1 MTRMGYELIACYI
14 FSFFIE
20 GIVLWQYASRL
31 FEPKRQMGERL
42 SVLCLCYIVLFVGAM
57 FQSKLLNA
65 VLYFLVNGIF
75 LSLQYQLGWHMILFH
90 TVILEA
96 LMGACEV
103 IPYHIIEYF
112 APSFFIKSEDLHH
125 LILYAVLSKV
135 IFLTIAHMIVRFY
148 KRQKEYKE
156 QRDAMGLLLIFIPMA
171 SLVTVVTLSVIESVS
186 QFSSALNGMVS
197 LSAVFLLAANII
209 VFKINQ
215 HDQKKNAELAR
226 MRLLLQKESYS
237 AEHYQ
242 AMLQRNEEQ
251 AIFVH
256 DIKNHLIAIAALNGQ
271 QEENNNAANGQ
282 QAEKNAV
289 NGRQEDKVD
298 AYIQKLLQPQGL
310 YTVSHLCQHELLNAI
325 LCHWQQQCMGKGIA
339 FDARVQSQAADF
351 LDDYDMAALFGNLL
365 DNAYEAAVKA
375 PEPYIEVDVSIK
387 ADTVYRMVRVVNSC
401 LEDPF
406 LKYGDSLPTSKP
418 DKQLHGLGL
427 LSVRRVVEKYQGH
440 MKLYFDTGT
449 RTFHALVLL
458 KWQPGTSNTK
468 QNGKGFRKPLK

>member
-31 FEPKRQMGERL
+31 FEPKRRMGERL
-42 SVLCLCYIVLFVGAM
+42 LVLCLCYIVLFVGAM

-75 LSLQYQLGWHMILFH
+75 LSLQYQLGWNMILFH

-298 AYIQKLLQPQGL
+298 AYIRKLLQPQGL
-310 YTVSHLCQHELLNAI
+310 YTVSRLCQHELLNAI
-325 LCHWQQQCMGKGIA
+325 LCHWQQRCMGKGIA
-339 FDARVQSQAADF
+339 FDVRVRDQVVDF
-351 LDDYDMAALFGNLL
+351 LDNQDMAALFGNLL

-375 PEPYIEVDVSIK
+375 PEAYIEVDVSIK

>member
-1 MTRMGYELIACYI
+1 
-14 FSFFIE
+14 
-20 GIVLWQYASRL
+20 
-31 FEPKRQMGERL
+31 
-42 SVLCLCYIVLFVGAM
+42 
-57 FQSKLLNA
+57 
-65 VLYFLVNGIF
+65 
-75 LSLQYQLGWHMILFH
+75 
-90 TVILEA
+90 
-96 LMGACEV
+96 
-103 IPYHIIEYF
+103 
-112 APSFFIKSEDLHH
+112 
-125 LILYAVLSKV
+125 
-135 IFLTIAHMIVRFY
+135 
-148 KRQKEYKE
+148 
-156 QRDAMGLLLIFIPMA
+156 MA

>member
-1 MTRMGYELIACYI
+1 MGYELIACYI

-31 FEPKRQMGERL
+31 FEPKREAKERIVSL
-42 SVLCLCYIVLFVGAM
+42 GILYLGLCFMTM
-57 FQSKLLNA
+57 FQSRPLNT
-65 VLYFLVNGIF
+65 VLYILVNFIIF
-75 LSLQYQLGWHMILFH
+75 TAHYSVKWYSAGFHAAIL
-90 TVILEA
+90 TAI
-96 LMGACEV
+96 MGFCEMV
-103 IPYHIIEYF
+103 PYYIIEYF
-112 APSFFIKSEDLHH
+112 VPSFFIKSDVCSIYLFAVFSKISFLVISNLLIRFLKKGNEQQDKFVVW
-125 LILYAVLSKV
+125 LILIPIASELV
-135 IFLTIAHMIVRFY
+135 ILTFY
-148 KRQKEYKE
+148 KISDVSY
-156 QRDAMGLLLIFIPMA
+156 
-171 SLVTVVTLSVIESVS
+171 LSP
-186 QFSSALNGMVS
+186 ALNWMVS
-197 LSAVFLLAANII
+197 LSSVFLLVANII

-215 HDQKKNAELAR
+215 HDQRKNAELAR

-440 MKLYFDTGT
+440 MKLYFDAGT

>member
-1 MTRMGYELIACYI
+1 MKYELLGGYL
-14 FSFFIE
+14 FSFLVE
-20 GIVLWQYASRL
+20 GFVLWQYASGL
-31 FEPKRQMGERL
+31 FEPKRPVKERMIKL
-42 SVLCLCYIVLFVGAM
+42 AVLYLVLCFMAM
-57 FQSKLLNA
+57 LQVKLLNT
-65 VLYFLVNGIF
+65 VLYVLVNFMIIYAH
-75 LSLQYQLGWHMILFH
+75 YQVKWYSAGFHVIIL
-90 TVILEA
+90 TAI
-96 LMGACEV
+96 MGFCEMV
-103 IPYHIIEYF
+103 PYYMIEYF
-112 APSFFIKSEDLHH
+112 VSSFFIRSDVGSIYLF
-125 LILYAVLSKV
+125 IALSK
-135 IFLTIAHMIVRFY
+135 ISFLSISCLLIHFLK
-148 KRQKEYKE
+148 KRKKGKE
-156 QRDAMGLLLIFIPMA
+156 QQDKCVVWLIFIPIA
-171 SLVTVVTLSVIESVS
+171 SELVILTFYKISDASYFSPTL
-186 QFSSALNGMVS
+186 NWMVS

-209 VFKINQ
+209 VFEINQ
-215 HDQKKNAELAR
+215 HDQRKNAELAR

-440 MKLYFDTGT
+440 MKLYFDAGT